1 MEEVG
6 RGGINLFI
14 LMLFLIQVHTDSN
27 AERICKSLRN
37 QHAGEE
43 LQPGCHP
50 QQRPCGRGECWVM
63 GTTASTESQFNIWG

>member
-14 LMLFLIQVHTDSN
+14 LMLFLIQVHTNSD
-27 AERICKSLRN
+27 AERICKSLRK

-50 QQRPCGRGECWVM
+50 QQRPRGRGEYRGAGSNGIDRAPV
-63 GTTASTESQFNIWG
+63 Q